1 MLALRAFHIS
11 KQPYKSTNSE
21 TKRKRYEYLRFLK
34 LIIYRYLEKAKKSYK
49 SWSCFLW
56 KSYIVKP
63 SLGPQKSLV
72 RVCAHRGTETL
83 LCAAMAAPSMIIEFL
98 ELIWEIKQST
108 LKSCTG
114 SQIDSWIFQPRNTEP
129 CNDDCV
135 DPSPV
140 FQKCISMR
148 MLLFKKWGSQGLEPD
163 AVPNS
168 DNYKSADSCQGVN
181 RQLFWS
187 IVC

>member
-1 MLALRAFHIS
+1 M
-11 KQPYKSTNSE
+11 
-21 TKRKRYEYLRFLK
+21 LK
-34 LIIYRYLEKAKKSYK
+34 LFSMKKLSCKKGGFSCLGWHTGRFAKHTGYHHLKFGRPV
-49 SWSCFLW
+49 WP
-56 KSYIVKP
+56 P